1 MQPIHP
7 TTPTGLHHLT
17 AIAGNPQTN
26 VDFYTGVLGLRL
38 IKKTVNFDD
47 PSAYHLYY
55 GDETGSPG
63 SIITFFYWPGHD
75 ARGRTGPG
83 QTTAIVLSAPA
94 ASLDYWQQRLASLS
108 IAATRRNR
116 FGEEVLAFADPDG
129 IPVEIVAV
137 TGDPRTGWQHHAA
150 IPAAHALRGLHTA
163 ELTVR
168 SATRT
173 EQLLTTVMGCRLV
186 RREGTRARFTSAHS
200 ETSGSYIDIIAD
212 ASAAP
217 GAGGSGTIHHIAFSV
232 PDDDTQLLLQKA
244 LHVAGYS
251 VSEVRDRNYFHS
263 IYYREPGGI
272 LFEIAT
278 ATPGFAIDESP
289 ATLGTALKLP
299 TQFERARS
307 QIERLLPPLHPSTQ
321 E

>member
-1 MQPIHP
+1 MNTH
-7 TTPTGLHHLT
+7 TTPTGLHHIT
-17 AIAGNPQTN
+17 AIASNPQTN

-38 IKKTVNFDD
+38 VKKTVNFDD

-55 GDETGSPG
+55 GDESGSPG
-63 SIITFFYWPGHD
+63 SIITFFYWPGHE
-75 ARGRTGPG
+75 ARGRIGAG
-83 QTTAIVLSAPA
+83 QNTAIVFAAPA
-94 ASLDYWQQRLASLS
+94 ASLDFWQQRLASRS
-108 IAATRRNR
+108 VAATRRSR
-116 FGEEVLAFADPDG
+116 FGEDVVAFADPDG

-137 TGDPRTGWQHHAA
+137 TGDTRTGWTTAA
-150 IPAAHALRGLHTA
+150 IPAEHALRGMHTA

-168 SATRT
+168 APQATENLIT
-173 EQLLTTVMGCRLV
+173 ATMGYRLV
-186 RREGTRARFTSAHS
+186 RREGNRARFTSATA
-200 ETSGSYIDIIAD
+200 ERSGTYIDVIAD

-232 PDDDTQLLLQKA
+232 PDDATELVMQKA

-278 ATPGFAIDESP
+278 ANPGFAVDESL
-289 ATLGTALKLP
+289 ASLGTALKLP
-299 TQFERARS
+299 VQFERART
-307 QIERLLPPLHPSTQ
+307 QIERLLPPISVAK
-321 E
+321 

>member
-1 MQPIHP
+1 MQPIP
-7 TTPTGLHHLT
+7 SLTPTGLHHIT

-38 IKKTVNFDD
+38 VKKTVNFDD

-63 SIITFFYWPGHD
+63 SIITFFYWPGHE
-75 ARGRTGPG
+75 ARGRLGAG
-83 QTTAIVLSAPA
+83 QTTAIVFAAPA
-94 ASLDYWQQRLASLS
+94 ASLDFWQQRLASLS
-108 IAATRRNR
+108 IAATRRTR
-116 FGEEVLAFADPDG
+116 FGEDVVAFADPDG
-129 IPVEIVAV
+129 IPVEIVGV
-137 TGDPRTGWQHHAA
+137 TDDPRTGWSTSA
-150 IPAAHALRGLHTA
+150 IPAAHALRGMHTA

-168 SATRT
+168 SAIHT
-173 EQLLTTVMGCRLV
+173 EHLITTAMGYRLV
-186 RREGTRARFTSAHS
+186 RREGNRARFTSARS
-200 ETSGSYIDIIAD
+200 SASGSYIDVIAD

-232 PDDDTQLLLQKA
+232 PDDATELAMQKS
-244 LHVAGYS
+244 LHLAGYS

-278 ATPGFAIDESP
+278 ANPGFAIDESP
-289 ATLGTALKLP
+289 STLGTALKLP
-299 TQFERARS
+299 VQFERARP
-307 QIERLLPPLHPSTQ
+307 QIERLLPPIKVTR
-321 E
+321 